1 MTAECLDSARNGI
14 KEEGPGLYCQLPGN
28 LPAESDAESSAR
40 VWRPPSP
47 TLFSL
52 TQVLDE
58 NEIVIRERLNGRAE
72 WFHLGM

>member
-14 KEEGPGLYCQLPGN
+14 KEEGPGLYCQLPDT
-28 LPAESDAESSAR
+28 LPAESDVESSAR
-40 VWRPPSP
+40 VWRPPSS

-52 TQVLDE
+52 THVLD

>member
-1 MTAECLDSARNGI
+1 MTAECLESARNDT
-14 KEEGPGLYCQLPGN
+14 KEEEPGLYCQLPDT

-52 TQVLDE
+52 THVSDE